1 MQTIYT
7 PAELAE
13 VIELTEEPTR
23 FTTLDEVRGM
33 VRDALGFTVDADV
46 DVEAL
51 IDECFAWYQAADPV
65 TGTITLNRQ
74 GFYQVVTAA
83 DFWKAVERLGL

>member
-23 FTTLDEVRGM
+23 FTTLDEVRGT
-33 VRDALGFTVDADV
+33 VRDALGFTADADV
-46 DVEAL
+46 DVEEL
-51 IDECFAWYQAADPV
+51 IDECFGWYQALDPN

-74 GFYQVVTAA
+74 GFYQVVSAV

>member
-1 MQTIYT
+1 MQTIWT
-7 PAELAE
+7 PEDLAE

-23 FTTLDEVRGM
+23 FTTLEEVRGM
-33 VRDALGFTVDADV
+33 VREAVGLDADTDIEELV
-46 DVEAL
+46 
-51 IDECFAWYQAADPV
+51 DECFAWYQAADPV

>member
-7 PAELAE
+7 PDELAE

-33 VRDALGFTVDADV
+33 VRDAIGLDADADIKELV
-46 DVEAL
+46 
-51 IDECFAWYQAADPV
+51 DECFAWYQALDPSS
-65 TGTITLNRQ
+65 GTITLSRQ
-74 GFYQVVTAA
+74 GFYQVVTAV

>member
-1 MQTIYT
+1 METIYT
-7 PAELAE
+7 PEDLAE

-33 VRDALGFTVDADV
+33 VRDAIGLGDDADV
-46 DVEAL
+46 EDL
-51 IDECFAWYQAADPV
+51 IEECFGWYQALDLN
-65 TGTITLNRQ
+65 TGTISLNRQ
-74 GFYQVVTAA
+74 GFYQTVTAT

>member
-33 VRDALGFTVDADV
+33 VRDAIGLDADTDIEELV
-46 DVEAL
+46 
-51 IDECFAWYQAADPV
+51 DECFAWYMALTPGSETV
-65 TGTITLNRQ
+65 TLSRQ
-74 GFYQVVTAA
+74 GFYQVVTAE